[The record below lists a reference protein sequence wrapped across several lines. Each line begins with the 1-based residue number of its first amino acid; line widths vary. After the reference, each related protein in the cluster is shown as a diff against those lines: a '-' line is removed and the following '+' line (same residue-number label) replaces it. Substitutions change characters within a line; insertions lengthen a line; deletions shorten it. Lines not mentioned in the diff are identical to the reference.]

1 MTMNKKIISLLLV
14 VILVVGCCLTVVGC
28 DSLGGGK
35 NPETTRMTVDI
46 NPSIEFMVD
55 ADNKV
60 ISATALNDDG
70 SIILAGEAFVGK
82 TSEEAVELV
91 VSLAT
96 DTGYIV
102 KGNVEA
108 DANNVKI
115 SVSGDTKYAENMAKK
130 AEEKVNNFFKESGI
144 KGQVEKV
151 EALKIDALKDLAK
164 HNSIYSEE
172 EIAQMSE
179 DQLLKVI
186 ALGRVETAELLS
198 EDLREAYFIA
208 KEHEINIVERELT
221 GNIIKGI
228 NATYQISHIAFET
241 MLNAYSTAIDKVDEM
256 RYNLLVSPES
266 EYQKSLVD
274 LRNAKAELLKQKTFV
289 ASLDVNGETYASAS
303 ITLQLSEENYN
314 KMLQAYED
322 AGTAIN
328 NQLVSLINSA
338 KTLEN
343 TLVEWELEHFSS
355 DDITAALQENAQKL
369 EDDLNAKKD
378 EYFTA
383 FEKAHKSDI
392 QKAEK
397 DLKDVKAK
405 LIAQINGETAE

>member
-1 MTMNKKIISLLLV
+1 MNKKIISLMLV
-14 VILVVGCCLTVVGC
+14 VILVLGCCLTVVGC
-28 DSLGGGK
+28 DSFGTK
-35 NPETTRMTVDI
+35 EPNPETTRMTVDI

-82 TSEEAVELV
+82 TSEEAVEMV
-91 VSLAT
+91 VSIAT

-108 DANNVKI
+108 DENNVKI
-115 SVSGDTKYAENMAKK
+115 SVSGDTKFAENMAKK
-130 AEEKVNNFFKESGI
+130 AEEKVNNFFEKSGI

-151 EALKIDALKDLAK
+151 EALKIDALKELAK
-164 HNSIYSEE
+164 HNSVYSEE

-179 DQLLKVI
+179 EQLLKVI

-228 NATYQISHIAFET
+228 NSTYQLSHVAFET

-266 EYQKSLVD
+266 AYQKSLVD

-303 ITLQLSEENYN
+303 LTLQLSEENYD
-314 KMLQAYED
+314 KMLTAYEN
-322 AGTAIN
+322 AGAAIN
-328 NQLVSLINSA
+328 DQLVSLISSA
-338 KTLEN
+338 KSFETTLI
-343 TLVEWELEHFSS
+343 EWEQKNFSS
-355 DDITAALQENAQKL
+355 DDITEALQQNAQKL
-369 EDDLNAKKD
+369 EDELNAKKD
-378 EYFTA
+378 AYFAT
-383 FEKAHKSDI
+383 FEEAHKSDI
-392 QKAEK
+392 QKAEQ
-397 DLKDVKAK
+397 DLKDIKVK
-405 LIAQINGETAE
+405 LIAQINGEEAE

>member
-1 MTMNKKIISLLLV
+1 MNKKIISLLLV

-28 DSLGGGK
+28 DSIGGK

-115 SVSGDTKYAENMAKK
+115 SVSGDTKFAENMAKK
-130 AEEKVNNFFKESGI
+130 AEEKVNNFFEKSGI

-151 EALKIDALKDLAK
+151 EALKIDALKELAK
-164 HNSIYSEE
+164 HNSVYSEE

-179 DQLLKVI
+179 EQLLKVI

-228 NATYQISHIAFET
+228 NSTYQLSHVAFET

-266 EYQKSLVD
+266 AYQNSLVD

-289 ASLDVNGETYASAS
+289 ASLDVNGEIYASAS
-303 ITLQLSEENYN
+303 LTLQLSEENYD
-314 KMLQAYED
+314 KMLTAYEN
-322 AGTAIN
+322 AGAAIN
-328 NQLVSLINSA
+328 DQLVSLISSA
-338 KTLEN
+338 KSFETTLI
-343 TLVEWELEHFSS
+343 EWEQKNFSS
-355 DDITAALQENAQKL
+355 DDITEALQQNAQKL
-369 EDDLNAKKD
+369 EDELNAKKD
-378 EYFTA
+378 AYFAT
-383 FEKAHKSDI
+383 FEEAHKSDI
-392 QKAEK
+392 QKAEQ
-397 DLKDVKAK
+397 DLKDIKAK
-405 LIAQINGETAE
+405 LIAQINGEEAE

>member
-179 DQLLKVI
+179 EQLLKVI

-343 TLVEWELEHFSS
+343 TLVEWEQEHFSS

-383 FEKAHKSDI
+383 FEEAHKSDI

>member
-1 MTMNKKIISLLLV
+1 MNKKIISLLLV

-28 DSLGGGK
+28 DSFGGK

-115 SVSGDTKYAENMAKK
+115 SVSGDTKFAENMAKK
-130 AEEKVNNFFKESGI
+130 AEEKVNNFFEKSGI
-144 KGQVEKV
+144 NGQVEKV
-151 EALKIDALKDLAK
+151 EALKIDALKELAK

-179 DQLLKVI
+179 EQLLKVI

-228 NATYQISHIAFET
+228 NATYQITHIAFET
-241 MLNAYSTAIDKVDEM
+241 ALNAYSTAIDKVDEM

-266 EYQKSLVD
+266 TYQKSLVD

-303 ITLQLSEENYN
+303 LTLQLSEENYN

-328 NQLVSLINSA
+328 NQLVALIDSA
-338 KTLEN
+338 KALET
-343 TLVEWELEHFSS
+343 TLVEWEQEHFSS

-378 EYFTA
+378 AYFAA
-383 FEKAHKSDI
+383 FEEAHKSDI
-392 QKAEK
+392 QKAEQ

>member
-28 DSLGGGK
+28 DSLGGK

-115 SVSGDTKYAENMAKK
+115 SVSGDTKFAENMAKK
-130 AEEKVNNFFKESGI
+130 AEEQVNNFFEKSGI
-144 KGQVEKV
+144 NGQVEKV
-151 EALKIDALKDLAK
+151 EALKIDALKELAK

-179 DQLLKVI
+179 EQLLKVI

-241 MLNAYSTAIDKVDEM
+241 ALNAYSTAIDKVDEM

-266 EYQKSLVD
+266 AYQKSLVD

-303 ITLQLSEENYN
+303 LTLQLSEENYN

-328 NQLVSLINSA
+328 KQLVALIDSA
-338 KTLEN
+338 KALEN
-343 TLVEWELEHFSS
+343 TLVEWEQEHFSS

-378 EYFTA
+378 AYFAA
-383 FEKAHKSDI
+383 FEEAHKSDI
-392 QKAEK
+392 QKAEQ

>member
-28 DSLGGGK
+28 DSLGGK

-115 SVSGDTKYAENMAKK
+115 SVSGDTKFAENMAKK
-130 AEEKVNNFFKESGI
+130 AEEQVNNFFEKSGI
-144 KGQVEKV
+144 NGQVEKV
-151 EALKIDALKDLAK
+151 EALKIDALKELAK

-179 DQLLKVI
+179 EQLLKVI

-241 MLNAYSTAIDKVDEM
+241 ALNAYSTAIDKVDEM

-266 EYQKSLVD
+266 AYQKSLVD

-303 ITLQLSEENYN
+303 LTLQLSEENYN

-328 NQLVSLINSA
+328 KQLVALIDSA
-338 KTLEN
+338 KALET
-343 TLVEWELEHFSS
+343 TLVEWEQEHFSS

-378 EYFTA
+378 AYFAA
-383 FEKAHKSDI
+383 FEEAHKSDI
-392 QKAEK
+392 QKAEQ

>member
-1 MTMNKKIISLLLV
+1 MNKKIISLLLV

-28 DSLGGGK
+28 DSFGGK

-115 SVSGDTKYAENMAKK
+115 SVSGDTKFAENMAKK
-130 AEEKVNNFFKESGI
+130 AEEKVNNFFEKSGI
-144 KGQVEKV
+144 NGQVEKV
-151 EALKIDALKDLAK
+151 EALKIDALKELAK

-179 DQLLKVI
+179 EQLLKVI

-228 NATYQISHIAFET
+228 NATYQITHIAFET
-241 MLNAYSTAIDKVDEM
+241 ALNAYSTAIDKVDEM

-266 EYQKSLVD
+266 AYQKSLVD

-303 ITLQLSEENYN
+303 LTLQLSEENYN

-328 NQLVSLINSA
+328 NQLVALIDSA
-338 KTLEN
+338 KALET
-343 TLVEWELEHFSS
+343 TLVEWEQEHFSS

-378 EYFTA
+378 AYFTA
-383 FEKAHKSDI
+383 FEEAHKSDI
-392 QKAEK
+392 QKAEQ

>member
-1 MTMNKKIISLLLV
+1 MNKKIISLLLV

-28 DSLGGGK
+28 DSFGGK

-82 TSEEAVELV
+82 KSEEAVELV

-115 SVSGDTKYAENMAKK
+115 SVSGDTKFAENMAKK
-130 AEEKVNNFFKESGI
+130 AEEKVNNFFEKSGI
-144 KGQVEKV
+144 NGQVEKV
-151 EALKIDALKDLAK
+151 EALKIDALKELAK

-179 DQLLKVI
+179 EQLLKVI

-228 NATYQISHIAFET
+228 NATYQITHIAFET
-241 MLNAYSTAIDKVDEM
+241 ALNAYSTAIDKVDEM

-266 EYQKSLVD
+266 AYQKSLVD

-303 ITLQLSEENYN
+303 LTLQLSEENYN

-328 NQLVSLINSA
+328 KQLVALIDSA
-338 KTLEN
+338 KALET
-343 TLVEWELEHFSS
+343 TLVEWEQEHFSS
-355 DDITAALQENAQKL
+355 DDITVALQENAQKL

-378 EYFTA
+378 AYFTA
-383 FEKAHKSDI
+383 FEEAHKSDI
-392 QKAEK
+392 QKAEQ